1 MHLNNNDTI
10 IKKANRIISKYGT
23 RDPKKLCTFLG
34 IKIMEIP
41 FTRQKGVY
49 KVIAGNR
56 YIFIKEDLDP
66 VMHDIVIWHE
76 IGHDQLH
83 RKDML
88 IFQEFNLFDM
98 KDSRIEYEANLFA
111 AQLGLDDRE
120 TLDLIYMGKDVSAIA
135 GELSSDINLVALK
148 VSALAS
154 MGYDFRIP
162 EYSNNFLYKKI

>member
-1 MHLNNNDTI
+1 MHFNNNDTI
-10 IKKANRIISKYGT
+10 IKKANRIVNKYGT
-23 RDPKKLCTFLG
+23 RDPEKLCSFLG
-34 IKIMEIP
+34 IKIKEVP

-49 KVIAGNR
+49 KVISGNR
-56 YIFIKEDLDP
+56 FIFIKEDLDQI
-66 VMHDIVIWHE
+66 MRNIVIWHE

-98 KDSRIEYEANLFA
+98 KDSRLEYEANLFA
-111 AQLGLDDRE
+111 AQLGLDDSE

-154 MGYDFRIP
+154 MGYDFRVP
-162 EYSNNFLYKKI
+162 EHSNDFLYEKP